1 MSIQGFIGRDGL
13 IASLAHLARIQ
24 ASAFASGR
32 KTGRKTIKT
41 YRKRLAE
48 EVLAEEGLTV
58 GPRGNVIRTDLRG
71 QLRRERRR
79 GEISPRQQ
87 RKAIKAA
94 RRGDVA

>member
-1 MSIQGFIGRDGL
+1 MSL
-13 IASLAHLARIQ
+13 PSSLTSSMAFAAL
-24 ASAFASGR
+24 SAFMSGR
-32 KTGRKTIKT
+32 KIGRKTITT
-41 YRKRLAE
+41 YAQR
-48 EVLAEEGLTV
+48 LAEEGLTV